1 MIDVLHQLLKSTVT
15 YLVHWLKQLI
25 EKSITVARKKKDIRH
40 KISSA
45 SEATQ
50 LDHQFCSISPLQNW
64 RFSEIQQHKTMNW
77 SGLKD
82 NCTSNCADDCITS
95 CTWCI
100 CCSTLHLSSC
110 EFCDVDTV
118 HLSWQEYTSIS
129 LACVILNKQT
139 KECISALALCQL
151 EYQWRTL

>member
-1 MIDVLHQLLKSTVT
+1 MIDVLHQLLKNTVT

-25 EKSITVARKKKDIRH
+25 EKSITVTKRRKTSDTKSQVHLRQHNLI
-40 KISSA
+40 ISSA
-45 SEATQ
+45 QSLCRIE
-50 LDHQFCSISPLQNW
+50 D
-64 RFSEIQQHKTMNW
+64 FSEIQQHKTMNW
-77 SGLKD
+77 SRLKD

-95 CTWCI
+95 CAWCI

-118 HLSWQEYTSIS
+118 HLSWWEYTSIS